1 MKPLSKRLQGVIEI
15 LDGRIDWERRDRG
28 SMRQDLSPMEDL
40 MARMGHPERAFRTI
54 HVAGSKGKGSVCAL
68 IAAGMQL
75 PTEGGV
81 FFSIRDADKPRSVA
95 IAGALQHMGFT
106 LYATGGTA
114 RFLQER
120 GIDTQTVFKVREGR
134 PDVVDLIKNG
144 QIQLI
149 VNTPLGKKSQYDE
162 LAMRLAG
169 LEHGVP
175 CITTLSVGKALI
187 EAIRSRKAGELKAIK
202 LQEIV

>member
-1 MKPLSKRLQGVIEI
+1 MSPGRLELEAAKP
-15 LDGRIDWERRDRG
+15 
-28 SMRQDLSPMEDL
+28 
-40 MARMGHPERAFRTI
+40 A
-54 HVAGSKGKGSVCAL
+54 
-68 IAAGMQL
+68 
-75 PTEGGV
+75 PTEVNPTMRVAPRHSGTARSGTVWPHTAPHGHAPVTTPRCDPARGG
-81 FFSIRDADKPRSVA
+81 ADKPRSVA

-134 PDVVDLIKNG
+134 PDVDDLIKNG